1 MDLFLS
7 SFILRQS
14 PRSQCGNATYTL
26 ACAYKG
32 LILKVNEAQNDN
44 ICGKFFDISTFFDK
58 VLEVSVKIPHTPK
71 AFMADILKEPKD
83 HPG

>member
-32 LILKVNEAQNDN
+32 LILKVNEVNAQNDN

-58 VLEVSVKIPHTPK
+58 VREVRVKMPHTPK
-71 AFMADILKEPKD
+71 NLSQTF
-83 HPG
+83 